1 MLEKTYDSAA
11 VEPKI
16 AKAWEEAD
24 AFRAGANA
32 KPGED
37 TFTIVIPP
45 PNVTGSLHMG
55 HALNNTLQDI
65 MVRFERMRGKDV
77 LWQPGMDHAGIATQ
91 MVVERKL
98 AENGSNVTRR
108 DLGREAFIDKV
119 WEWKEE
125 SGGLIFNQLK
135 RLGAS
140 CDWSRERFTMDEGLS
155 AAVLEVFV
163 TLYKEGLIY
172 RGKRLVNW
180 DPKFETAISDLEVE
194 NKEVEGHMWH
204 FKYPLAGGETY
215 TYVEKDED
223 GNVTFQEERNYI
235 SIATTRPETMLGD
248 GAVAVHPSDERYAA
262 IVGKLCEIPVGP
274 KEHRRLI
281 PIITD
286 EYPDPKFGSG
296 AVKITGAHDFNDYQV
311 ARRNK
316 IPLYRLMDTQAKM
329 RADGE
334 DYAVYAARAL
344 DIAKSGELP
353 SEAEVD
359 DINLV
364 PEEYRGLDRYEAR
377 KRIVDAI
384 NAEGLAV
391 TTKDAEGNDIPYVE
405 SKKIMQ
411 PFGDRSG
418 VVIEPMLTDQWFAD
432 AKTLA
437 EPAIASVREGRTN
450 FVPKNWEKTYF
461 EWMEN
466 IEPWC
471 ISRQL
476 WWGHQIPAWYGPDGQ
491 VFVEKTEEEA
501 LHAAIQHYIAH
512 EGPWKA
518 WVEEKLENF
527 KPGEILTRDEDVL
540 DTWFSSALWPFSTLG
555 WPDNTPEL
563 AKYYQTDV
571 LVTGFDIIF
580 FWVARMMM
588 MGLHFMKDEDGNPVE
603 PFHTVYVHA
612 LVRDKNGQKMSKSKG
627 NVIDPLE
634 LIDEYGADALRFTLA
649 IMAAQGRDVKLDP
662 ARIAGYRNFG
672 TKLWNATRFA
682 EMNGVKAD
690 PKFLPE
696 TASLAIN
703 RWILTE
709 LARTERDVT
718 EAIESYRFN
727 DAAGSLYRFVWNQ
740 FCDWYLEL
748 LKPVFMGED
757 EAAKKEAQACAAYV
771 LEQTYKLLHPFMPFM
786 TEELWTHTAGEGA
799 SRDTLLC
806 HAEWPAPEFSDE
818 NSAADINWL
827 IDLVTGIRSARSEMN
842 VPPGAVAPLV
852 VVGANGVTQ
861 ERLARHDA
869 AIKRLARVETIS
881 VADAAPKGA
890 AQIVIGEATA
900 CLPLGSLIDIG
911 AEKARLE
918 KAIAKVDQE
927 MSRIAGKLNN
937 EKFVANANPDVV
949 AAERE
954 RHDELT
960 VQRESL
966 KTALQRVL
974 EAV

>member
-1 MLEKTYDSAA
+1 MLEKNYDSAA
-11 VEPKI
+11 VEPRI
-16 AKAWEEAD
+16 AKTWEDAD
-24 AFRAGANA
+24 AFRAGEGA
-32 KPGED
+32 KPGAE

-98 AENGSNVTRR
+98 AAEKQPGRR
-108 DLGREAFIDKV
+108 EMGREAFVEKV
-119 WEWKEE
+119 WEWKAE

-155 AAVLEVFV
+155 EAVLEVFV
-163 TLYKEGLIY
+163 SLYKEGLIY

-194 NKEVEGHMWH
+194 NREVDGHMWH
-204 FKYPLAGGETY
+204 FKYPLADGATY
-215 TYVEKDED
+215 TYVEKDAD
-223 GNVTFQEERNYI
+223 GNVVFQEERDYI

-248 GAVAVHPSDERYAA
+248 GAVAVHPTDERYAP

-286 EYPDPKFGSG
+286 EYPEKDFGSG

-311 ARRNK
+311 ARRNN
-316 IPLYRLMDTQAKM
+316 IPLYRLMDTQAAM

-334 DYAVYAARAL
+334 PYAVYAAQAL
-344 DIAKSGELP
+344 EIAKSGEVP

-364 PEEYRGLDRYEAR
+364 PDEYRGLDRYEAR
-377 KRIVDAI
+377 KRIVEAI

-391 TTKDAEGNDIPYVE
+391 TVKDAEGNAVPYVE
-405 SKKIMQ
+405 NKKVMQ

-437 EPAIASVREGRTN
+437 EPAIRSVREGRTN

-527 KPGEILTRDEDVL
+527 APGEILTRDEDVL

-555 WPDNTPEL
+555 WPEETPEL
-563 AKYYQTDV
+563 ARYYPTNV

-603 PFHTVYVHA
+603 PFETVYVHA

-682 EMNGVKAD
+682 EMNGVKSD
-690 PKFLPE
+690 PKFVPE
-696 TASLAIN
+696 TASLTIN

-709 LARTERDVT
+709 LARTARDVT
-718 EAIESYRFN
+718 EAIETYRFN
-727 DAAGSLYRFVWNQ
+727 DAAGTLYRFIWNQ

-748 LKPVFMGED
+748 LKPVFGGED
-757 EAAKKEAQACAAYV
+757 EAAKAESQACAAYV
-771 LEQTYKLLHPFMPFM
+771 LEETYKLLHPFMPFM
-786 TEELWTHTAGEGA
+786 TEELWAHTAGEGK
-799 SRDTLLC
+799 SRDSLVC
-806 HAEWPAPEFSDE
+806 HAEWPSPAYADDA
-818 NSAADINWL
+818 AADEINWL
-827 IDLVTGIRSARSEMN
+827 VDLVSGIRSVRAEMN
-842 VPPGAVAPLV
+842 VPPGATAPLV
-852 VVGANGVTQ
+852 MVDASPLTRA
-861 ERLARHDA
+861 RLATHDQ
-869 AIKRLARVETIS
+869 AIRRLARVSEIHLEAS
-881 VADAAPKGA
+881 APKGA
-890 AQIVIGEATA
+890 AQIVVGEATA
-900 CLPLGSLIDIG
+900 CLPLGSLIDLS

-918 KAIAKVDQE
+918 KAIEKAKAE
-927 MSRIAGKLNN
+927 AARIQGKLSN
-937 EKFVANANPDVV
+937 EKFVANAKPEVV
-949 AAERE
+949 EAERE
-954 RHDELT
+954 RFAELE
-960 VQRESL
+960 QQLASL
-966 KTALQRVL
+966 AVALARVS
-974 EAV
+974 EAG

>member
-16 AKAWEEAD
+16 AKAWDDAD

-32 KPGED
+32 KAGAES
-37 TFTIVIPP
+37 FTIVIPP

-91 MVVERKL
+91 MVVERQL
-98 AENGSNVTRR
+98 AERKLPGRR
-108 DLGREAFIDKV
+108 EMGREAFVERV

-155 AAVLEVFV
+155 KAVLEVFV

-194 NKEVEGHMWH
+194 SREVEGHMWH

-215 TYVEKDED
+215 TYVEKDAD
-223 GNVTFQEERNYI
+223 GNIVLSEERNYI

-248 GAVAVHPSDERYAA
+248 GAVAVHPSDERYAP
-262 IVGKLCEIPVGP
+262 IIGKLCEIPVGP

-281 PIITD
+281 PIIAD
-286 EYPDPKFGSG
+286 EYPEPNFGSG

-311 ARRNK
+311 AKRNK
-316 IPLYRLMDTQAKM
+316 IPLYRLMDTTASM
-329 RADGE
+329 RDDG
-334 DYAVYAARAL
+334 DAYSVYAAKAL
-344 DIAKSGELP
+344 EIAKSGELP
-353 SEAEVD
+353 GEADIDE
-359 DINLV
+359 INLV
-364 PEEYRGLDRYEAR
+364 PEEYRGLDRMVAR
-377 KRIVDAI
+377 KKIIETI

-391 TTKDAEGNDIPYVE
+391 TVKDSEGNDIPYVE
-405 SKKIMQ
+405 AKKIMQ

-461 EWMEN
+461 DWMEN

-491 VFVEKTEEEA
+491 CFVEKSEEEA
-501 LHAAIQHYIAH
+501 LDAAIQHYLAH

-518 WVEEKLENF
+518 WVQEKLENF
-527 KPGEILTRDEDVL
+527 KPGEILIRDEDVL

-555 WPDNTPEL
+555 WPDKTPEL
-563 AKYYQTDV
+563 ERYYPTSV

-588 MGLHFMKDEDGNPVE
+588 MGMHFMKDAEGEPVE
-603 PFHTVYVHA
+603 PFHTIYVHA

-627 NVIDPLE
+627 NVIDPLD

-672 TKLWNATRFA
+672 TKVWNATRFG
-682 EMNGVKAD
+682 EMNGVKRDAGFD
-690 PKFLPE
+690 PENAKL
-696 TASLAIN
+696 TVN

-709 LARTERDVT
+709 LSKTVSDVT
-718 EAIESYRFN
+718 TAIETQRFN
-727 DAAGSLYRFVWNQ
+727 EAAASLYRFVWNQ
-740 FCDWYLEL
+740 VCDWYVEL
-748 LKPVFMGED
+748 LKPIFMGED
-757 EAAKKEAQACAAYV
+757 EAAKAEAQACMAYV
-771 LEQTYKLLHPFMPFM
+771 LEQSYALLHPFMPFM
-786 TEELWTHTAGEGA
+786 TEELWAHTAA
-799 SRDTLLC
+799 RDGLLA
-806 HAEWPAPEFSDE
+806 HGEWPVSGFADAD
-818 NSAADINWL
+818 AADEINWL
-827 IDLVTGIRSARSEMN
+827 VDLVSGLRSARSEMN
-842 VPPGAVAPLV
+842 VPPSATAPLIM
-852 VVGANGVTQ
+852 VGANAVTSS
-861 ERLARHDA
+861 RLARHEA
-869 AIKRLARVETIS
+869 AICRLARVESIS
-881 VADAAPKGA
+881 TADVAPKGA
-890 AQIVIGEATA
+890 AQIIVGEATA
-900 CLPLGSLIDIG
+900 CLPLGNLIDLG
-911 AEKARLE
+911 TEKARIE
-918 KAIAKVDQE
+918 KAIVKNEQE
-927 MSRIAGKLNN
+927 KDRLGKKLSN
-937 EKFVANANPDVV
+937 EKFIANADPDVV
-949 AAERE
+949 AADRE
-954 RHDELT
+954 RHAELE
-960 VQRESL
+960 VQLESL
-966 KTALQRVL
+966 KIALQRVI
-974 EAV
+974 EAG